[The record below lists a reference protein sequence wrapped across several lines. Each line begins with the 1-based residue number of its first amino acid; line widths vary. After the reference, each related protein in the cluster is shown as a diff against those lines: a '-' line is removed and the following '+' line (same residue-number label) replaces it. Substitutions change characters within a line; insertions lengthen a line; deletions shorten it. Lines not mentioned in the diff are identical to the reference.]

1 MKEAAAAKLH
11 FLLELQHHLGGR
23 IPVERWVQEALYHAE
38 FGYYTASIRE
48 FGRQGDFTTW
58 PLLNEGL
65 ARAIANWALEHRPSG
80 RWNLIEIGA
89 GAGTLAVS
97 VIKAIGWWN
106 RPRYRIVEISPRLRR
121 AQQDRLGSSAVWHDS
136 VLEALAASAGKALI
150 FSNELVD
157 AFPCRVFA
165 KHSGSWRELSLGI
178 EGGRVSELWRDP
190 KSLPGSSA
198 FSHSWP
204 DGQRIEVRECY
215 QAWLQEWLPG
225 WESGC
230 LLTIDYGDVCP
241 DLYFRRPG
249 GTLRAYAHHQRLEGR
264 QVYAG
269 FGLRDITADVNF
281 SDLQMPSAF
290 SNTEFTTLAA
300 FISKHARSQLK
311 GRSAELLLRPGGAG
325 DAFKVLVQKR

>member
-1 MKEAAAAKLH
+1 VKEAAAAKLH

-23 IPVERWVQEALYHAE
+23 IPFERWMQEALYHAE

-97 VIKAIGWWN
+97 VMKAIGWWN

-157 AFPCRVFA
+157 AFPCRIFA

-204 DGQRIEVRECY
+204 DGQRIEVRVL
-215 QAWLQEWLPG
+215 QAWLRIGCPDGSPAACSRSTMEICSIFAHLPG
-225 WESGC
+225 VEHCALMRTISGWRAARSM
-230 LLTIDYGDVCP
+230 P
-241 DLYFRRPG
+241 D
-249 GTLRAYAHHQRLEGR
+249 
-264 QVYAG
+264 
-269 FGLRDITADVNF
+269 
-281 SDLQMPSAF
+281 SAF
-290 SNTEFTTLAA
+290 A
-300 FISKHARSQLK
+300 ISPRMSISLTCKCLPHFPTPSSPRWRRLSPSML
-311 GRSAELLLRPGGAG
+311 GPN
-325 DAFKVLVQKR
+325 